1 MLAKRMMAI
10 SLAAMM
16 LSMLPPV
23 SADDNIQSANPLTD
37 GVTSNGYV
45 CNPDCD
51 AGNDQ
56 ADFWKIEARKG
67 YIVQIAFSGTM
78 NGPAWWCPGDGWTG
92 RFSILNSQGA
102 TITDTAA
109 DDNAASKVLSTSI
122 NTAGY
127 VFVKIKSEDSWCND
141 GFDYTLTPSIDKSNR
156 DTDEDG
162 FIDN

>member
-67 YIVQIAFSGTM
+67 DIVQIAF
-78 NGPAWWCPGDGWTG
+78 PE
-92 RFSILNSQGA
+92 L
-102 TITDTAA
+102 
-109 DDNAASKVLSTSI
+109 
-122 NTAGY
+122 
-127 VFVKIKSEDSWCND
+127 
-141 GFDYTLTPSIDKSNR
+141 
-156 DTDEDG
+156 
-162 FIDN
+162 